1 MSDNEIL
8 QMLEQ
13 RDDHALVH
21 VREQFGGLCFAVA
34 QKILGSS
41 RDAEECVNDMLL
53 RLWNSVPPAQPQ
65 SLKAYLTAVTRNLAL
80 DRLSA
85 ETAEKRGG
93 TEVPLVLEELSEVLS
108 GGQDVA
114 LQAEQN
120 ELRCAIFAF
129 LKKQSAAART
139 IFIQRYYY
147 CLSCAEI
154 AQEQQIPE
162 NRVLVSLHRTRKK
175 LGEYLRKENL
185 L

>member
-1 MSDNEIL
+1 MSDREIL
-8 QMLEQ
+8 AMLEQ
-13 RDDHALVH
+13 RDQHALAE
-21 VREQFGGLCFAVA
+21 VRGQFGGLCYKVA
-34 QKILGSS
+34 EQILGNS

-53 RLWNSVPPAQPQ
+53 RLWNSVPPAKPE
-65 SLKAYLTAVTRNLAL
+65 SIKAYLTAITRNLAL

-93 TEVPLVLEELSEVLS
+93 TEIPLVLDELGEVLA
-108 GGQDVA
+108 GEQDVA
-114 LQAEQN
+114 MQAEQT
-120 ELRCAIFAF
+120 ELRQAIFSF
-129 LKKQSAAART
+129 LKKQSALARN

-154 AQEQQIPE
+154 AAEQQVSE

-175 LGEYLRKENL
+175 LGEFLRKENL